1 MPSRQPITQEVE
13 ERIEELRQQLRYH
26 GYRYH
31 VLDQPEISDAQYDTM
46 LRELVR
52 LEEENPLL
60 ITPDSPTQRVGGPI
74 GDLFAPVQ
82 HRRPLFSLDNVE
94 ASHELDS
101 WEQRMVRLL
110 GRAPLGY
117 SCELKIDGLAV
128 VVTYEDGLLTRAAT
142 RGDGTTGEDI
152 TVNLRTIKS
161 IPLRLL
167 GRPPNV
173 LEVRGEVYMPYA
185 AFEDLN
191 RRQSDAGLRM
201 FSNPRN
207 AAAGS
212 VRQKDPNVTAG
223 RDLGVWI
230 YQIGVIEGGPTL
242 ESHSAQMEYLDTLG
256 IRVNP
261 ASATVPGLTEVKDYI
276 SRAEAERHSREYQT
290 DGVVIKVDSLD
301 DQSELGY
308 TAHAPR
314 WAVAF
319 KFPAEEQI
327 TTLNEIQINIGRTG
341 AATPF
346 AVLEPVNVGGA
357 KVSFATLHN
366 EDELRRKDLRVGD
379 QVIVRRA
386 GDVIPEVVGP
396 VASVRT
402 GKEKEWSMPATCPF
416 CGNPIV
422 RPDGEKVARCTGG
435 YSCPS
440 RLREWL
446 FHFASRG
453 GMDIEGLGYKTIDL
467 LLREKLIGDPAD
479 MFLLRA
485 DQLLGFEGWGEISVG
500 NLMKGIDAA
509 RHRKLQRVLMALGI
523 RHVGGTVA
531 RVLARRY
538 RSLRALMDAPE
549 EEIAATEGVGP
560 VIASS
565 VKQWSS
571 DPDNIDLV
579 TKLESA
585 GVTLEDEQVEDG
597 AGSDLLSGISVVVTG
612 TLESMSREAAEAA
625 VVARGGKATS
635 GVSKK
640 TTYLVTGANP
650 GVSKVTKAAESGVPT
665 IDEATFLQLLES
677 GSAG

>member
-1 MPSRQPITQEVE
+1 MPSRQPVTQKVE

-31 VLDQPEISDAQYDTM
+31 VLDQPEIADAQYDTM

-74 GDLFAPVQ
+74 GELFAPVR
-82 HRRPLFSLDNVE
+82 HRRPLFSLDNIE
-94 ASHELDS
+94 ASEELDT

-110 GRAPLGY
+110 GRAPHGY

-152 TVNLRTIKS
+152 TVNMRTVKS
-161 IPLRLL
+161 VPLRLL
-167 GRPPNV
+167 GRPPKV
-173 LEVRGEVYMPYA
+173 LEVRGEVYMPYS

-191 RRQSDAGLRM
+191 RRQSEAGLRM

-230 YQIGVIEGGPTL
+230 YQIGVIEGGPAL
-242 ESHSAQMEYLDTLG
+242 ETHSAQMEYLDTLG

-261 ASATVPGLTEVKDYI
+261 ASATVPGLAEVKEYI
-276 SRAEAERHSREYQT
+276 ARTEKERHSREYQT
-290 DGVVIKVDSLD
+290 DGVVLKVDSLE
-301 DQSELGY
+301 DQAELGY

-396 VASVRT
+396 VVSVRT
-402 GKEKEWSMPATCPF
+402 GKEKQWSMPAKCPF

-467 LLREKLIGDPAD
+467 LLKEKLISDPAD
-479 MFLLRA
+479 IFLLRA
-485 DQLLGFEGWGEISVG
+485 DQLLGFEGWGEISVR

-509 RHRKLQRVLMALGI
+509 RNRNLQRVLMALGI

-538 RSLRALMDAPE
+538 RSLQALMLAPE
-549 EEIAATEGVGP
+549 DEIAATEGVGQ
-560 VIASS
+560 VIAAS

-571 DPDNIDLV
+571 DPDNVDLV
-579 TKLESA
+579 AKLVSA
-585 GVTLEDEQVEDG
+585 GVTLEDEQVEESAAFNLL
-597 AGSDLLSGISVVVTG
+597 AGVSVVVTG

-640 TTYLVTGANP
+640 TTYLVAGSNP
-650 GVSKVTKAAESGVPT
+650 GASKVTKAAESGVPT
-665 IDEATFLQLLES
+665 IDEATFLKLLET
-677 GSAG
+677 GI

>member
-1 MPSRQPITQEVE
+1 
-13 ERIEELRQQLRYH
+13 
-26 GYRYH
+26 
-31 VLDQPEISDAQYDTM
+31 
-46 LRELVR
+46 
-52 LEEENPLL
+52 
-60 ITPDSPTQRVGGPI
+60 
-74 GDLFAPVQ
+74 
-82 HRRPLFSLDNVE
+82 
-94 ASHELDS
+94 
-101 WEQRMVRLL
+101 
-110 GRAPLGY
+110 
-117 SCELKIDGLAV
+117 
-128 VVTYEDGLLTRAAT
+128 
-142 RGDGTTGEDI
+142 
-152 TVNLRTIKS
+152 
-161 IPLRLL
+161 
-167 GRPPNV
+167 
-173 LEVRGEVYMPYA
+173 
-185 AFEDLN
+185 
-191 RRQSDAGLRM
+191 M

-223 RDLGVWI
+223 PRPRRLDLPDRGHRGW
-230 YQIGVIEGGPTL
+230 
-242 ESHSAQMEYLDTLG
+242 
-256 IRVNP
+256 
-261 ASATVPGLTEVKDYI
+261 PGLGDPL
-276 SRAEAERHSREYQT
+276 RADGVPRHAWHQGQPGLGHGPRPRRGEGVHRPAEKERHSREYQT
-290 DGVVIKVDSLD
+290 DGVVLKVDSLE
-301 DQSELGY
+301 DQTELGY

-396 VASVRT
+396 VVSVRT
-402 GKEKEWSMPATCPF
+402 GKEKQWSMPAKCPF

-467 LLREKLIGDPAD
+467 LLKEKLISDPAD
-479 MFLLRA
+479 IFLLRA
-485 DQLLGFEGWGEISVG
+485 DQLLGFEGWGEISVR

-509 RHRKLQRVLMALGI
+509 RNRNLQRVLMALGI

-538 RSLRALMDAPE
+538 RSLQALMVAPE
-549 EEIAATEGVGP
+549 DEIAATEGVGQ
-560 VIASS
+560 VIAAS

-571 DPDNIDLV
+571 DPDNVDLV
-579 TKLESA
+579 AKLVSA
-585 GVTLEDEQVEDG
+585 GVTLEDEQVEESAASNLL
-597 AGSDLLSGISVVVTG
+597 AGVSVVVTG

-640 TTYLVTGANP
+640 TTYLVAGSNP
-650 GVSKVTKAAESGVPT
+650 GASKVTKAAESGVPT
-665 IDEATFLQLLES
+665 IDEATFLKLLES
-677 GSAG
+677 GRLGIGRYWTRKVQVNSPGWGRPARLSHTIRTTCSPGGQRSKIKLVGAGSQRWTPVASTYATSAAGMGNPSMNIWATNPGCRSTSRMA